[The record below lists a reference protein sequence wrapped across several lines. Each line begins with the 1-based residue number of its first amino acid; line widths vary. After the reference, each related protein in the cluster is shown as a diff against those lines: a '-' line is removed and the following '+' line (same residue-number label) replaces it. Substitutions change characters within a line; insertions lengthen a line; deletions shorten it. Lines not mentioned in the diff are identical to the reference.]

1 MTTEVGESSISTDKV
16 HMDWKYQG
24 RLYLISKYLV
34 LAKQKGKKE
43 QGSQETVDYR
53 EHS

>member
-1 MTTEVGESSISTDKV
+1 MATDVGEVSISTDDV
-16 HMDWKYQG
+16 HMYWEFQG
-24 RLYLISKYLV
+24 RLYLISKCLV